1 QAPRMTMP
9 DLHEIPLASIEVGSD
24 RARGLEP
31 AWAEALAALID
42 AQGLLHP
49 IIVRPVEGEFR
60 RYRLVAGLH
69 RVEAFRMMGR
79 EAIPAFL
86 SAAASDDE
94 ARLEEVV
101 ENLGRYDLTALDR
114 CHHLYD
120 LKQIHERKYP
130 QAKHGG
136 DRGNRRIGGKWQS
149 LPLAG
154 DEVQIFGFSEVVAE
168 KVGLS
173 ARSIRL
179 AVKIWSDLYPPL
191 RRRLHGS
198 PLADKQTELKALSEL
213 KINDQVKVV
222 DLILGE
228 EHPEIVNV
236 ASALAYLAGGVQPSA
251 EEKRI
256 STIRA
261 TLTALPDPVFDRVVA
276 EQADRMIAALQR
288 LGRI

>member
-1 QAPRMTMP
+1 MP

-24 RARGLEP
+24 RARSLEP

-49 IIVRPVEGEFR
+49 VIVRPVEGQFR

-69 RVEAFRMMGR
+69 RVEAFRLLGR
-79 EAIPAFL
+79 ETIPALL
-86 SAAASDDE
+86 SSAASDDE
-94 ARLEEVV
+94 ARLEEVM

-120 LKQIHERKYP
+120 LKQVHERKYP
-130 QAKHGG
+130 QSKHGG
-136 DRGNRRIGGKWQS
+136 DRRSIK
-149 LPLAG
+149 
-154 DEVQIFGFSEVVAE
+154 VQTLHFDPSAPEIFGFAEAVAE
-168 KVGLS
+168 KIGLS
-173 ARSIRL
+173 KRTIFA
-179 AVKIWSDLYPPL
+179 AVKIWANLYPPL

-198 PLADKQTELKALSEL
+198 ALADKQTELKALSEL
-213 KINDQVKVV
+213 GINDQVKVV

-228 EHPEIVNV
+228 DHPEIVNV
-236 ASALAYLAGGVQPSA
+236 AGALAYLAGGVQPTA
-251 EEKRI
+251 EEKRF
-256 STIRA
+256 TAIRD